1 MNDYKRL
8 SELEE
13 IIDLL
18 YEKLSIFQK
27 ELITSSSPLIQFELK
42 QRIQKEIIPN
52 IRSYEAEYWRNYPE
66 EEINLSEDESKT
78 QLVRIESA
86 ITSLSNINK
95 SELPPQMISLLQ
107 NLQMKLTEDKIV
119 SAKLKLAIPII
130 PMIVSYELEI
140 ETEGYMYKTWM
151 TLKRLIRRK

>member
-107 NLQMKLTEDKIV
+107 NLQMKLTEDKIA